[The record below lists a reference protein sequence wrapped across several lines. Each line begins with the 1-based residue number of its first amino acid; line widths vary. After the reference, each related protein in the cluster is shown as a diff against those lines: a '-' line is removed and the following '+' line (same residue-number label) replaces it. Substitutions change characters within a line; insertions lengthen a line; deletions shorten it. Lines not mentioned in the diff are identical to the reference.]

1 MFNTRKIPKLML
13 ILGTLSMGKY
23 FVSAENFSEILE
35 DFQNRE
41 IMKIFFENRVTGR
54 QNQESRAKA
63 DCPRE
68 MRHEEEA
75 EGSKKAVKE
84 WLEELL
90 HKEDA
95 EENEGTEEARGDK
108 EAEGD
113 EEAKETQGL
122 PAKIRRN
129 AVPILGAGLGAFV

>member
-1 MFNTRKIPKLML
+1 M
-13 ILGTLSMGKY
+13 
-23 FVSAENFSEILE
+23 SAENFSKTLE

-54 QNQESRAKA
+54 QNRESRAKVV
-63 DCPRE
+63 CPRE

-75 EGSKKAVKE
+75 EGSKKTVKK

-129 AVPILGAGLGAFV
+129 AVPILGAGLGAFVLVRQV